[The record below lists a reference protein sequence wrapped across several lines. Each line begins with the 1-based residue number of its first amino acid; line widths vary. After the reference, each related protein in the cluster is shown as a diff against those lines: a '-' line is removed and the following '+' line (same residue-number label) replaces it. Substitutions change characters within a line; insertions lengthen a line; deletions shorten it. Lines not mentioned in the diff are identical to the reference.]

1 MKKKIRKL
9 VLHRETL
16 RTLNKGGLR
25 HAMGGVAQTMVV
37 AACISAAD
45 ECPTWGV
52 TDCGPCN
59 NTGDCLCDGDG
70 SASCLVGH

>member
-1 MKKKIRKL
+1 MKKKFRKL

-16 RTLNKGGLR
+16 RTLDKGGLR
-25 HAMGGVAQTMVV
+25 HAMGVAATTV

-52 TDCGPCN
+52 TNCGPCN
-59 NTGDCLCDGDG
+59 TGEVCFCDN
-70 SASCLVGH
+70 SASCEPLTVA